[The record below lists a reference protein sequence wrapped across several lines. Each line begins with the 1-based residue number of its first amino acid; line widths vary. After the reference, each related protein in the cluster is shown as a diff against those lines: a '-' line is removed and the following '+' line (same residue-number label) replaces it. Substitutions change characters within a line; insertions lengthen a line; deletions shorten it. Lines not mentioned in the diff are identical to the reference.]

1 MLKRLLYLSMIVI
14 WAVQGQTQ
22 TNTAALKAFAEAK
35 AKEYREMRAE
45 AEAWAAREGIPVR
58 REFPDGTIIELQG
71 LRNNIPFYYITSNA
85 NAATTTRTDK
95 VWPGGGLGFSLT
107 GNGYNA
113 LGEWDG
119 GAVLTSHQEFGG
131 RVTQGDSPSSTS
143 SHSTHVAGT
152 MIAAGVDAAAKGMAW
167 EATLRAF
174 DWNSDNAEMATEAA
188 AGMEISNHSYG
199 YITGWYQ
206 DSGGSWHW
214 YGDVN
219 IDQNESFYFGFYDT
233 QSQDWDQIAWDAP
246 YYLIVKS
253 AGNDRNDTAPSAGT
267 AHSHNGSGSY
277 TDTHYDDNYDNGGF
291 DTIRGAGLAK
301 NTLTIAAVGDVLN
314 YVDATSVAVTSFS
327 SWGPSDDGRIKPD
340 LSANGDAL
348 YSTDNAGNTSYTT
361 KSGTS
366 MASPNAAGSM
376 ALLQQH
382 YRDTHSGA
390 SMRSATLKAL
400 VIHTADEAGA
410 NPGPDYKYGWGLLNT
425 GEAAQLIS
433 DDGKQNVIDELTLSN
448 GGSYSRTLT
457 ASGNSPLKVTVV
469 WTDLPGTPVAD
480 ALDPTDAML
489 VNDLDVTLSRNGT
502 SYYPWKLDVANPNAA
517 ATNSGKNSVD
527 NVEQVY
533 IADPAAGSY
542 TLTVNHAGTLSG
554 GSQAFS
560 VIISGIDEYN
570 AVPASCSADLVS
582 PADGAVD
589 VPLTTTIEWE
599 KVYDATSYDLYFGT
613 DGGGVTTPTNIE
625 NGTNVPTNSYGP
637 SLQSN
642 TTYYIQVVPRNN
654 QGTAGGCNT
663 IWSFTTETATKVT
676 SFPFSE
682 NFDGFTTIGSG
693 NDWSNATDD
702 DADWSVNSGTTPS
715 SNTGPN
721 ADHTSGS
728 GNYLYT
734 EASSPNYPGKL
745 FTLLS
750 PLFDFSALNN
760 AHMEFWYNM
769 YGANMGD
776 LHVDVYDNGVWNK
789 DVLLLSGQQSVDGND
804 WKVATIDLSAYSTG
818 TTQQIR
824 FRGITGSD
832 WLGDI
837 AIDDVVIRGEAFH
850 TYIAGST
857 ESYTF
862 ANTDASINFTT
873 ANSGQLTLETIKT
886 AGDPGTVGSL
896 PSGVVNV
903 SPERYWTVNA
913 LSGTA
918 DGIYSLS
925 LDLAGMGG
933 ISDYS
938 TLVLL
943 KRADSSSPWSAV
955 GSNNY
960 AGSGTVVEWTNISD
974 GFSQFGIGGAA
985 DNSLPVALA
994 AFTAAFERQAIV
1006 LEWKTESET
1015 ENQGFILYRKD
1026 DPDQE
1031 WRQIAH
1037 YKDQRELRGR
1047 GSVSVATRYRF
1058 RDSDIA
1064 PNTSYR
1070 YRLADVDYA
1079 GRLNYSKSIEV
1090 QSGDFRPGGEI
1101 PATFVLEKAYPNPFN
1116 PLVTIRFGLPEAMP
1130 VTIEI
1135 YTVAGRKI
1143 KTLFDGELGA
1153 GWHARQWRGRNDQG
1167 RQVSSGLFIYRI
1179 RAGENVFSE
1188 KILLVK

>member
-1 MLKRLLYLSMIVI
+1 MLKKLLMVSLFLTL
-14 WAVQGQTQ
+14 WAHGQTQ
-22 TNTAALKAFAEAK
+22 TNTAALQAFAEAK
-35 AKEYREMRAE
+35 EKEFREQRAE
-45 AEAWAAREGIPVR
+45 AEVWAAARGIPVKQV
-58 REFPDGTIIELQG
+58 FPDGTIIELQRI
-71 LRNNIPFYYITSNA
+71 RNNIPVYYITHNA
-85 NAATTTRTDK
+85 DAAITTRTDK
-95 VWPGGGLGFSLT
+95 AWPGGGLGFSLT
-107 GNGYNA
+107 GNGYA
-113 LGEWDG
+113 RLGEWDG
-119 GAVLTSHQEFGG
+119 GGILTTHQEFGS
-131 RVTQGDSPSSTS
+131 RVTQGDVPSSTS
-143 SHSTHVAGT
+143 SHATHVAGT
-152 MIAAGVDAAAKGMAW
+152 MIAAGVDAQAKGMAY
-167 EATLRAF
+167 EASLRAF
-174 DWNSDNAEMATEAA
+174 DWNSDNSEMATEAA

-206 DSGGSWHW
+206 DSGGAWHW
-214 YGDVN
+214 YGDVAV
-219 IDQNESFYFGFYDT
+219 DQNESFYFGFYDT

-253 AGNDRNDTAPSAGT
+253 AGNDRNDTAPASGT
-267 AHSHNGSGSY
+267 THSHNGSGSY

-301 NTLTIAAVGDVLN
+301 NTLTIAAVGDVAN
-314 YVDATSVAVTSFS
+314 YTDASSVSVTSFS
-327 SWGPSDDGRIKPD
+327 SWGPSDDGRVKPD
-340 LSANGDAL
+340 LAANGDGL
-348 YSTDNAGNTSYTT
+348 YSTDNTGTTAYTT

-366 MASPNAAGSM
+366 MASPNATGSM

-382 YRDTHSGA
+382 YQNTHSGA

-400 VIHTADEAGA
+400 VIHTADETGSY
-410 NPGPDYKYGWGLLNT
+410 PGPDYKYGWGLLNT
-425 GEAAQLIS
+425 GEAVQLIS
-433 DDGKQNVIDELTLSN
+433 DDGKQNVIDEQVLSD
-448 GGSYSRTLT
+448 GGSYSRALT
-457 ASGNSPLKVTVV
+457 ASGNAPLKVTVV
-469 WTDLPGTPVAD
+469 WTDPPGTPVAD
-480 ALDPTDAML
+480 ALDPTDVML
-489 VNDLDVTLSRNGT
+489 VNDLDVTLTRNGST
-502 SYYPWKLDVANPNAA
+502 YYPWKLDVANPNAA

-533 IADPAAGSY
+533 IENPAAGSY

-570 AVPASCSADLVS
+570 AVPASCSADLVN

-589 VPLTTTIEWE
+589 VPLATTIEWE

-642 TTYYIQVVPRNN
+642 TTYYIQVVPRNS
-654 QGTAGGCNT
+654 QGTAGGCGT
-663 IWSFTTETATKVT
+663 IWSFTTETATKVS

-682 NFDGFTTIGSG
+682 NFDGFSAIGTG

-702 DADWSVNSGTTPS
+702 DADWSVNAGTTPS

-734 EASSPNYPGKL
+734 EASSPNYPGKV
-745 FTLLS
+745 FNLLT

-760 AHMEFWYNM
+760 PHMEFWYNM

-776 LHVDVYDNGVWNK
+776 LHVDVYDNGVWNT
-789 DVLLLSGQQSVDGND
+789 DVLLLSGQQSTDGND
-804 WKVATIDLSAYSTG
+804 WKVATIDLSSYKQG

-837 AIDDVVIRGEAFH
+837 AIDDVVIRGEAFR

-857 ESYTF
+857 ESHAF
-862 ANTDASINFTT
+862 ANTGATIEFSV

-886 AGDPGTVGSL
+886 DGDPGTVGSL

-903 SPERYWTVNA
+903 SPERYWTVNT
-913 LSGTA
+913 LSGSA
-918 DGIYSLS
+918 DGTYNMS

-943 KRADSSSPWSAV
+943 KRANSSSAWSAV

-960 AGSGTVVEWTNISD
+960 SGSGTVVQWSNISS
-974 GFSQFGIGGAA
+974 GFSEFAIGGAA
-985 DNSLPVALA
+985 DNSLPVQLA
-994 AFTAAFERQAIV
+994 AFTAVFDGDAIL

-1026 DPDQE
+1026 AAGAGWQ
-1031 WRQIAH
+1031 QVAH
-1037 YKDQRELRGR
+1037 FRDEPALRGQGTVSR
-1047 GSVSVATRYRF
+1047 GTRYQI
-1058 RDSDIA
+1058 RDRNIRS
-1064 PNTSYR
+1064 NSTYS

-1079 GRLNYSKSIEV
+1079 GRISYSASIEV
-1090 QSGDFRPGGEI
+1090 ESGELRPGGAI
-1101 PATFVLEKAYPNPFN
+1101 PAEFVLNRAYPNPFN
-1116 PLVTIRFGLPEAMP
+1116 PYVNIRFGLPRA
-1130 VTIEI
+1130 VRVRIDVYSLSGQRI
-1135 YTVAGRKI
+1135 ATVI
-1143 KTLFDGELGA
+1143 DEELAA
-1153 GWHARQWRGRNDQG
+1153 GWHTRQWRGENALGQAVG
-1167 RQVSSGLFIYRI
+1167 SGLFLYRI
-1179 RAGENVFSE
+1179 QAGDIIRTE
-1188 KILLVK
+1188 KVILLK